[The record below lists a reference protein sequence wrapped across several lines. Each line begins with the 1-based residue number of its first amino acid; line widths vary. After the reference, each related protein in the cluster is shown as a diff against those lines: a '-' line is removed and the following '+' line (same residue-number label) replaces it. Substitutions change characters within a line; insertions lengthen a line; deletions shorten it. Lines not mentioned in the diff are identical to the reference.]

1 MIVTDGLHRLYAW
14 VHSERHL
21 YPTKLSFT
29 SLQVSKLTTS
39 DDAKLL
45 LSGTKPCRSWPIHV
59 NAIAKRAIGQ
69 PHLCAEPPHF
79 VSCPTRCPL
88 STHSLSHSTETR
100 LEPHHI
106 PTPSQIE
113 RACQASTRMTA
124 VSNELRRLGEQQFQ
138 FQPCCLI
145 AMLLLSLAQ
154 GWLALAPSG
163 PPRLL
168 REAPIT
174 RDGI

>member
-69 PHLCAEPPHF
+69 PHLCAEPLRYL
-79 VSCPTRCPL
+79 SCNRWLQSSLTPNDWHLHTSSAVPPAAHSVPTRCPTRRKRDL
-88 STHSLSHSTETR
+88 SRITS
-100 LEPHHI
+100 P
-106 PTPSQIE
+106 P
-113 RACQASTRMTA
+113 
-124 VSNELRRLGEQQFQ
+124 LRRSSV
-138 FQPCCLI
+138 P
-145 AMLLLSLAQ
+145 AKH
-154 GWLALAPSG
+154 
-163 PPRLL
+163 L
-168 REAPIT
+168 RA
-174 RDGI
+174 